1 MIVLYFK
8 GYFPNNSSEINLNN
22 RGIVSID
29 AFTFKGYDDIEKLD
43 LSNNLLST
51 IDLKTFG
58 GLDQLVRS
66 FNYRY
71 SYLK

>member
-1 MIVLYFK
+1 
-8 GYFPNNSSEINLNN
+8 LNN